1 MCNRL
6 LLIKLSVLYAER
18 LMHVTISIFSSQCV
32 QTCYCKV
39 NSVSLYEK
47 IYLKFNNIILAQ
59 SELATILLH
68 KACTR
73 NSNHV
78 SRSYC

>member
-1 MCNRL
+1 MQTFVKRIAIGGGGGGGDMCNRL

-39 NSVSLYEK
+39 NS
-47 IYLKFNNIILAQ
+47 IYV
-59 SELATILLH
+59 TI
-68 KACTR
+68 
-73 NSNHV
+73 
-78 SRSYC
+78 